1 MNSGKNIPG
10 YTGFVPYKSEFFGTT
25 TCSSNRAAEFTYRV
39 QASGSDLSKV
49 GRTILEL
56 QQGEILSRST
66 SVNNGKEFP

>member
-39 QASGSDLSKV
+39 QASGNDLSKV

-56 QQGEILSRST
+56 Q
-66 SVNNGKEFP
+66 

>member
-39 QASGSDLSKV
+39 QASGNDLSKV